1 MSSPHRHEEQA
12 PPVGVIPRC
21 RDDFAALAI
30 WAGGTIMVGAWVY
43 YLSYV
48 ETTPNLPTIPEL
60 ASRFARF
67 DFVHFDDIAR
77 LGYLPDPNMAST
89 SAPLYAFF
97 PAVPMLLR
105 VGLAL
110 SLSSV
115 VTGLLVSF
123 VGGAVATVWM
133 RRIADLYLPGLGLKA
148 AAVFVVAPPAIF
160 LYAPYTESL
169 FLAFAL
175 GAWYC
180 GMRGR
185 WAAAG
190 VLCALS
196 CTVRI
201 SGAFLLVALLV
212 LWLTQRTGG
221 DNTSGGSLP
230 RRSVFFLS
238 LPVGVL
244 AGWMAYLASITGDL
258 FAYGTAQKYEL
269 WNRHLE
275 WPWVAFLR
283 TLYEYPP
290 TGGAGLMGYAEIIA
304 VFSGAIVTVA
314 LAIRRLW
321 GEAVFVGLNL
331 VLLGTSTYYFS
342 VPRSSLLWWPLWI
355 GIAYLLRKNNL
366 ALSAYLLGSAYMWMQ
381 WSALF
386 LGGQW
391 AG

>member
-1 MSSPHRHEEQA
+1 ML
-12 PPVGVIPRC
+12 
-21 RDDFAALAI
+21 AAA
-30 WAGGTIMVGAWVY
+30 WAY
-43 YLSYV
+43 YLSYA
-48 ETTPNLPTIPEL
+48 ETAPNLPTIQDL

-77 LGYLPDPNMAST
+77 LGYLPKPGTAST
-89 SAPLYAFF
+89 PAPLYAFF

-105 VGLAL
+105 AGLAL

-115 VTGLLVSF
+115 TTGLLVSF
-123 VGGAVATVWM
+123 IGGAVATVWM
-133 RRIADLYLPGLGLKA
+133 RRIADSYLPGLGLKA
-148 AAVFVVAPPAIF
+148 AAVFVVAPPGIF

-180 GMRGR
+180 GMRRR

-201 SGAFLLVALLV
+201 SGAFLLLALLV
-212 LWLTQRTGG
+212 LWVTQQTGSA
-221 DNTSGGSLP
+221 NTSSAGSQ
-230 RRSVFFLS
+230 RRTVFFLG
-238 LPVGVL
+238 LPAGVL
-244 AGWMAYLASITGDL
+244 AGWMAYLATITGDL

-275 WPWVAFLR
+275 WPWVAFL
-283 TLYEYPP
+283 TTVNEYPP
-290 TGGAGLMGYAEIIA
+290 TGGTGLMGYAEIAA
-304 VFSGAIVTVA
+304 VFSGAILTLV
-314 LAIRRLW
+314 LATRRLW
-321 GEAVFVGLNL
+321 GETVFVGLNL
-331 VLLGTSTYYFS
+331 VLLGTSSYFYS

-355 GIAYLLRKNNL
+355 GVAYLLRKNNL
-366 ALSAYLLGSAYMWMQ
+366 ALVAYLLGSSYLCLRWA
-381 WSALF
+381 ALF